1 MDTGTELSMNIRV
14 NGDTLTLPDSSTLAD
29 LISLQGLG
37 GRRIAIERNGE
48 IVPRSQHASCLLAD
62 GDQLE
67 IVHAIGGG

>member
-1 MDTGTELSMNIRV
+1 MNIRV
-14 NGDTLTLPDSSTLAD
+14 NGESVILPAGSTLAD
-29 LISLQGLG
+29 LIRHQGLT

-48 IVPRSQHASCLLAD
+48 IVPRSQHAGCLLHD